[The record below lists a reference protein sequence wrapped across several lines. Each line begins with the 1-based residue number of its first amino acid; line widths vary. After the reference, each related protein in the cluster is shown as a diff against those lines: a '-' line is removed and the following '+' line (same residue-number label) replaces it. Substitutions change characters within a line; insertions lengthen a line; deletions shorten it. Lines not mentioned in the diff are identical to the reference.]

1 MNFVPL
7 QLLIP
12 RAAASKGF
20 SKEFKAISV
29 CSAFESIL
37 PEVFAGHPTI
47 KDEVKVRFYKDGVL
61 TLGVAGS
68 VVASELTIKKQ
79 SILKLLNEK
88 LSKSTTPLVV
98 KDIRTTV
105 Y

>member
-7 QLLIP
+7 QSLIP
-12 RAAASKGF
+12 RAAASKGIA
-20 SKEFKAISV
+20 KEFKAISV

-47 KDEVKVRFYKDGVL
+47 KNEVRVRFYKDGIL
-61 TLGVAGS
+61 TIGVS
-68 VVASELTIKKQ
+68 SSIVASELTIKKQ
-79 SILKLLNEK
+79 KILSLLNEK
-88 LSKSTTPLVV
+88 LSASTTPTTI
-98 KDIRTTV
+98 KNIKTTV